1 MKSSN
6 LFFIFLVFILE
17 FKFILSIECQNT
29 SVIRVN
35 FFPENADNIYQ
46 NENKK
51 ILITFF
57 SDCPPVGEYIFQF
70 NSNGNQIFELS
81 ERTFLL
87 TSEDIR
93 LSKNYSF
100 NIEAKSIGRLS
111 IEWTLNY
118 VNNDRIRAKGNYFSS
133 VIHKDNGIR
142 TIFTIFTTVLTILM
156 IINYINMGCQLNL
169 DVIKKVLKKPV
180 SPAIGFMSQF
190 LFMPLVRM
198 I

>member
-51 ILITFF
+51 ILITFL
-57 SDCPPVGEYIFQF
+57 SDCPPVGEYIFQLK
-70 NSNGNQIFELS
+70 SNDNQIFELS

-100 NIEAKSIGRLS
+100 NIEAKSIGRSS
-111 IEWTLNY
+111 IEWTLKY
-118 VNNDRIRAKGNYFSS
+118 INDDQIIAEGNYFSS

-142 TIFTIFTTVLTILM
+142 TVFTIVMTILVM
-156 IINYINMGCQLNL
+156 INNINMGCQLNL

>member
-6 LFFIFLVFILE
+6 LLFIFLVFILE

-57 SDCPPVGEYIFQF
+57 SDCPPVGEYIFQL

-87 TSEDIR
+87 TSEEISF
-93 LSKNYSF
+93 SKNYSF
-100 NIEAKSIGRLS
+100 NIKAKSIGRSS
-111 IEWTLNY
+111 IEWTLKYIND
-118 VNNDRIRAKGNYFSS
+118 DRIIAEGNYFSS

-142 TIFTIFTTVLTILM
+142 TIFTIVLTILVM
-156 IINYINMGCQLNL
+156 TNNINMGCQLNL

-180 SPAIGFMSQF
+180 SPAVGFMSQF